1 MTFHARTFTNADE
14 LVAHYKAVRHRLD
27 NPAIAS
33 APAPVIAEPET
44 EVEKAPPP
52 PPDPSTWILDATPE
66 TLALYDTILTSSHWT
81 PKAKAANIVKAI
93 AAKHNLTVA
102 EIMGR
107 SRRRHIVRA
116 RQEAMTA
123 IYVEFPMWSLPI
135 IGRFFD
141 RDHTTVLFSVKATGA
156 WR

>member
-27 NPAIAS
+27 NPVIAQ
-33 APAPVIAEPET
+33 APAPVVAEP

-52 PPDPSTWILDATPE
+52 PPDPSTWILDATQE
-66 TLALYDTILTSSHWT
+66 TLALYDTILTSPHWS
-81 PKAKAANIVKAI
+81 PRAKAANIVKAI
-93 AAKHNLTVA
+93 ATKHNLTVA
-102 EIMGR
+102 EVMGN
-107 SRRRHIVRA
+107 SRRRHIVNA
-116 RQEAMTA
+116 RQEAMAA
-123 IYVEFPMWSLPI
+123 IYTEFPMWSLPT

-141 RDHTTVLFSVKATGA
+141 RDHTTVLYSVKAMGA